1 MPMNVLNALGR
12 AKISVKIWTISA
24 LTIVLFILVTL
35 YAFLPLMAD
44 KLMEEKRTMLANLVR
59 VEDAQMHDYQAR
71 VTKGELTVE
80 QAKATALEFIA
91 KHRYGPEGKDYFWVN
106 SADATPVMIMHPTV
120 PALNGKPIVDQ
131 KFNTATSMRYR
142 DADGKWVVMTIPGGK
157 GNLFQTM
164 IQVTAK
170 SPDGLGYVT
179 YNWPKPMAGGGVTEK
194 MFPKESCV
202 KLDKDWGWI
211 IGTGVYVDDVEAEV
225 SSMRLAVLGVV
236 GVVALAA
243 AILTLLILQGITK
256 PLGRLVGYSL
266 KVAGGQLEADIEGSY
281 HAELGELKDSLSLMV
296 AHLKQEIAVAK
307 QQEALAAEKTCESE
321 KTLQA
326 LRCAEDE
333 AKAQTRQAVA
343 AIVEKL
349 QGASDEV
356 FSTVMSAMVEIEDI
370 HNEAEQQMGHI
381 GEVATAMDEMT
392 ATVIEVAKNAGRA
405 AEGAENARQSAE
417 SGADV
422 VENSVKS
429 INTVHGLTV
438 QLKANMVE
446 LSSQADGIGQIMGVI
461 SDIADQTNLLALNAA
476 IEAARAGDAG
486 RGFAVV
492 ADEVRKLAEK
502 TMNATREVAQA
513 VSAIQGAA
521 KVNMGS
527 VDAAAQAVEQATAY
541 ANESGQALRTIVQF
555 VAGTSDQVRSI
566 ATASEEQSAA
576 SEEIDRVIGKVRSAS
591 QVALDNTSSAANA
604 VAKSSAAVRT
614 LQGEIEDLE
623 KMYK

>member
-1 MPMNVLNALGR
+1 M
-12 AKISVKIWTISA
+12 
-24 LTIVLFILVTL
+24 
-35 YAFLPLMAD
+35 
-44 KLMEEKRTMLANLVR
+44 
-59 VEDAQMHDYQAR
+59 
-71 VTKGELTVE
+71 
-80 QAKATALEFIA
+80 
-91 KHRYGPEGKDYFWVN
+91 
-106 SADATPVMIMHPTV
+106 
-120 PALNGKPIVDQ
+120 
-131 KFNTATSMRYR
+131 
-142 DADGKWVVMTIPGGK
+142 
-157 GNLFQTM
+157 
-164 IQVTAK
+164 
-170 SPDGLGYVT
+170 
-179 YNWPKPMAGGGVTEK
+179 
-194 MFPKESCV
+194 
-202 KLDKDWGWI
+202 
-211 IGTGVYVDDVEAEV
+211 
-225 SSMRLAVLGVV
+225 V

-266 KVAGGQLEADIEGSY
+266 KVAGGQLDADIEGSY